1 MVKYKILFIL
11 SFLLS
16 LQASP
21 QVISGKYYNYSGC
34 KLDLLTDSSY
44 FFSYHFDLSSSWS
57 IGKWTISK
65 DTLLL
70 KNIPIYD
77 TLIVTDTTWTLPAA
91 KVFSVKR
98 SEELVLSTDE
108 KSGKISLTESIMNS
122 ISGGGQNR
130 MLPPSK
136 LIIKKG
142 KLYQLNKNGRLDRK
156 KVEDLFSKKKYK
168 TYYKKEQQT
177 ST

>member
-1 MVKYKILFIL
+1 MVKYNIFFTL

-21 QVISGKYYNYSGC
+21 QGISGKYFNYSGC

-44 FFSYHFDLSSSWS
+44 SFSYHFDLSSSWS

-77 TLIVTDTTWTLPAA
+77 TLIVRDTTWTLPACLLYTSDA
-91 KVFSVKR
+91 A
-98 SEELVLSTDE
+98 DE
-108 KSGKISLTESIMNS
+108 
-122 ISGGGQNR
+122 
-130 MLPPSK
+130 
-136 LIIKKG
+136 
-142 KLYQLNKNGRLDRK
+142 
-156 KVEDLFSKKKYK
+156 
-168 TYYKKEQQT
+168 
-177 ST
+177 